1 LTVRRLHLLTA
12 ALALVVVACAAEDAG
27 PTATTEG
34 GQLSTSQPSDSGS
47 GELPD
52 SAEEP
57 APTTT
62 TTTTAPET
70 TETTSGRPSAPDFS
84 LELGEGGT
92 YTLSG
97 GAKPVYLVFWAEW

>member
-62 TTTTAPET
+62 TTAPEA